1 MIVYRRV
8 YKLERV
14 RYLGWCGSVSSRSL
28 ENCAFHADLGKL
40 EIPLAQQQ
48 IFAVVGIAI
57 EARRIGRCTSA
68 KSITVGVA

>member
-1 MIVYRRV
+1 MVSSIS
-8 YKLERV
+8 
-14 RYLGWCGSVSSRSL
+14 GSVSFRSL

-40 EIPLAQQQ
+40 EIPLEQQQ
-48 IFAVVGIAI
+48 MFVVVGIAI